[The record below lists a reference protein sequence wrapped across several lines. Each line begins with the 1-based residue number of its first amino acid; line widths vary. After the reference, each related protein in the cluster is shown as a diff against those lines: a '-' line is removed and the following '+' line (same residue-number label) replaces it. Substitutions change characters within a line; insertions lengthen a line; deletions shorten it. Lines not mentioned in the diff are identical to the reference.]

1 MGLRPE
7 IYMRILNNIILL
19 SCSILMLASSM
30 HAQTSDSNKSVANPA
45 LRQELLKRV
54 DQDQAIRKQ
63 LIKSGSQNPDKGLEL
78 RMREIDMNNTV
89 RMKEIVKQYGWPGP
103 ELVGEDG
110 TEAAFLL
117 VQHADYEFQKEMLPL
132 VREAYRMKK
141 LSGQSYA
148 LLLDRVLVK
157 EGKLQ
162 IYGTQAKPMD
172 QWKGNEPVLQ
182 PIEDEAN
189 VDKRRSE
196 IGLIPLSEYIKFLKQ
211 FYFPNEKDK

>member
-1 MGLRPE
+1 
-7 IYMRILNNIILL
+7 MRILNNLTVLFCLL
-19 SCSILMLASSM
+19 LLASSM
-30 HAQTSDSNKSVANPA
+30 QEQTTGSKSVANPT
-45 LRQELLKRV
+45 LREELLKRV
-54 DQDQAIRKQ
+54 GQDQAIRKQ
-63 LIKSGSQNPDKGLEL
+63 LIEKGIQNPDKELES
-78 RMREIDMNNTV
+78 RMHDIDRDNTA

-103 ELVGEDG
+103 ELVGDDG
-110 TEAAFLL
+110 VEAAFLL

-132 VREAYRMKK
+132 VREAYRAKK

-157 EGKLQ
+157 EGKPQ
-162 IYGTQAKPMD
+162 VYGTQAKPMD

-189 VDKRRSE
+189 VDRRRAE